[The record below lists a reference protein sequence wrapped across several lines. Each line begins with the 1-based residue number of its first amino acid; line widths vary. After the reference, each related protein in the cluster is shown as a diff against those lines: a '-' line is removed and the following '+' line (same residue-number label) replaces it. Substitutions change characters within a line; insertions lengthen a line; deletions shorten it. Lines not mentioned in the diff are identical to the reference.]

1 MNRTEHRMRMCF
13 DPEYSRSYNFF
24 LSRKSSILKLLMIT
38 FKDGALVT
46 STASLMLF
54 LLGNFGIYIAS
65 LVLSV
70 PLKLL
75 TFLEFSG
82 LVLIVYILIFSVMCL
97 CLFIG
102 YTLNTI
108 FLYKNTVGKYL
119 NK

>member
-1 MNRTEHRMRMCF
+1 MNRAEHEMKMCF
-13 DPEYSRSYNFF
+13 DKEYSDLYEYF
-24 LSRKSSILKLLMIT
+24 LSRKSSKLKLLMIT

-46 STASLMLF
+46 STSSLMLF

-82 LVLIVYILIFSVMCL
+82 LVLIVYILIFFVMCL
-97 CLFIG
+97 CLSID
-102 YTLNTI
+102 YTVDTI
-108 FLYKNTVGKYL
+108 FRYKNTVGRYL

>member
-1 MNRTEHRMRMCF
+1 MNRAEHEMRMCF
-13 DPEYSRSYNFF
+13 DPEYAWWYNFF
-24 LSRKSSILKLLMIT
+24 LSRKSNKLKLLIISFM
-38 FKDGALVT
+38 DNALVI
-46 STASLMLF
+46 STASLMLL

-97 CLFIG
+97 CLFID
-102 YTLNTI
+102 YTVDTI
-108 FLYKNTVGKYL
+108 FRYKNTVGRYL
-119 NK
+119 KK